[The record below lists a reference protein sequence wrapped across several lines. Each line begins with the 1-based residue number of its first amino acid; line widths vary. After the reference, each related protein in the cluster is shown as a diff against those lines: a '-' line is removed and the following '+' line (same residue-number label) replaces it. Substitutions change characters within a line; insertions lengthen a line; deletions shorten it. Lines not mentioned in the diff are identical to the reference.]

1 MSILSNPR
9 IMSAEI
15 IPSIVSRDFADL
27 EKKIKILDSH
37 VTWAEIDVAD
47 GVFASNITFQEPAL
61 LNELDDKLKLSV
73 HLMVELPETVI
84 EEWLAVADRVVVH
97 YESTEELADILEK
110 YPKKHQEIIVALA
123 LDTPVSVIDSIA
135 DTIKTVQLMS
145 IRRLGFQ
152 GEDFCPEVIEK
163 IKTIKTKWPHLK
175 VVVDG
180 GVGIDEAKDLISA
193 GADALVVGSAIW
205 GAIDPLKAL
214 TELKSL

>member
-1 MSILSNPR
+1 
-9 IMSAEI
+9 MSAEI
-15 IPSIVSRDFADL
+15 IPSIVSQNFSDL

-37 VTWAEIDVAD
+37 VIWAEIDVAD

-73 HLMVELPETVI
+73 HLMVE
-84 EEWLAVADRVVVH
+84 EWLAVADRVVVH
-97 YESTEELADILEK
+97 YESTEDLSDILEK

-123 LDTPVSVIDSIA
+123 LDTPVSVIDNIA
-135 DTIKTVQLMS
+135 DAIKTVQLMS

-152 GEDFCPEVIEK
+152 GEEFCPEVIEK

-180 GVGIDEAKDLISA
+180 GIGLAEARDLMVA

-205 GAIDPLKAL
+205 GAIDPLKTLAELQAL
-214 TELKSL
+214 SA

>member
-1 MSILSNPR
+1 MSI
-9 IMSAEI
+9 EI

-37 VTWAEIDVAD
+37 VIWAEIDVAD

-214 TELKSL
+214 AELKSL

>member
-1 MSILSNPR
+1 M
-9 IMSAEI
+9 
-15 IPSIVSRDFADL
+15 
-27 EKKIKILDSH
+27 
-37 VTWAEIDVAD
+37 AD